1 MKNVYQGNIMNIEK
15 LIKHYEQIERL
26 QKAGGLRKELNPEI
40 CIQIHIQFHYPEI
53 NVMKRMLI
61 ANDIKQIVQHK
72 QSIPW

>member
-1 MKNVYQGNIMNIEK
+1 MNIDMKK

-26 QKAGGLRKELNPEI
+26 QNAGGLRKELNPEI

-53 NVMKRMLI
+53 NIMKRMLI